1 MIASVLALVKT
12 AGLGGVPHLEGEG
25 GCALMLRRMLL
36 MATVGLVMAAMVA
49 LSALPAL
56 AVVVVPPH
64 QHFLTP
70 QTGKR

>member
-1 MIASVLALVKT
+1 
-12 AGLGGVPHLEGEG
+12 
-25 GCALMLRRMLL
+25 MLRRMLL